1 MRWPTLMVLA
11 TSLAA
16 CSHTP
21 PPDDPVDDDGPDQT
35 QLPMSGGPQIQAEVG
50 ALDEEK
56 VQEAFNAAKH
66 EIYGCFNAA
75 NDELKWPIVGGDIE
89 VVVRVKTDSTV
100 RWVFPQTSTIGHRA
114 TERCILDTLHKQI
127 WPKPEGGEE
136 GIARTQY
143 GMDCPG
149 REPVGW
155 SPGDLGKNRAKL
167 EAKVKACIRKAG
179 TPGLSLTLHVDPDG
193 RPISA
198 GASVDDESGLEALDC
213 AVEAATSLRYPSP
226 GSYPAK
232 VTVQVN

>member
-1 MRWPTLMVLA
+1 MGWPRLMVLA

-16 CSHTP
+16 CSNTP
-21 PPDDPVDDDGPDQT
+21 PPDAPVDDASPDQT

-56 VQEAFNAAKH
+56 VQEAFNAARQ

-75 NDELKWPIVGGDIE
+75 NDALKWPVVGGDIE

-100 RWVFPQTSTIGHRA
+100 RWVYPQVSTIGDRD
-114 TERCILDTLHKQI
+114 TERCILDALVKQT

-136 GIARTQY
+136 GLARTQY

-155 SPGDLGKNRAKL
+155 SGGDLGKSRAKL
-167 EAKVKACIRKAG
+167 EAKVKACARQAG
-179 TPGLSLTLHVDPDG
+179 TPGLSLTLYVDPDG

-198 GASVDDESGLEALDC
+198 GASADDESGIEALDC
-213 AVEAATSLRYPSP
+213 AVEAATGLRYASP

-232 VTVQVN
+232 VTLQVN